1 MKKKKKY
8 LDEVRGVQ
16 ADDVHAE
23 HLAGVLVEEALGHPR
38 ALQLGQRLPARAT
51 LESQQE

>member
-38 ALQLGQRLPARAT
+38 ALQLGQRLPVSIEITSR
-51 LESQQE
+51 